1 MKQKDMDKRTQKKM
15 IQFSKI
21 IVASVTIAVTA
32 MCCFAIW
39 LCHQEYDSDGIV
51 EVLANYL
58 DFAIVA
64 FVSYSVNSIS
74 EKAIINKVFQ
84 RRNSYSTEDDEEG
97 VG

>member
-1 MKQKDMDKRTQKKM
+1 M

-21 IVASVTIAVTA
+21 IVASVTVAVTI
-32 MCCFAIW
+32 MCCFSIW

-51 EVLANYL
+51 EVLANYI
-58 DFAIVA
+58 DFAIIA

-74 EKAIINKVFQ
+74 EKAIVNQVF
-84 RRNSYSTEDDEEG
+84 RRKFSTYTEDDNEEG